1 MLLITITIIT
11 ILSLLIVMIPKGSGA
26 CRRIPDSALFSLFVL
41 VMFPNGVITVRLS
54 PLIPKGAGAC

>member
-1 MLLITITIIT
+1 MPVGEFQIQL
-11 ILSLLIVMIPKGSGA
+11 
-26 CRRIPDSALFSLFVL
+26 CFSLFVL